1 MPFDINM
8 IEAWYAAL
16 PQRIAEARK
25 VLGRPLNL
33 TEKILY
39 AQLYNTSPL
48 QGTILPPD
56 RRLESYDLARIAK
69 FPPFG
74 MVALKR
80 QL

>member
-16 PQRIAEARK
+16 PQRIADARK

-39 AQLYNTSPL
+39 AHLHNASPL
-48 QGTILPPD
+48 QGSILLPD
-56 RRLESYDLARIAK
+56 RRLESYALARMAEFSPVGIE
-69 FPPFG
+69 
-74 MVALKR
+74 ALKR
-80 QL
+80 